1 MAVRVPVSMPV
12 SVTLIV
18 TDGDRAPAR
27 AGDRH
32 LVRAPCPC
40 RRAILRC
47 GDAVANGANLTNQ
60 LADLVVLALN
70 QDFNFRRHLA

>member
-1 MAVRVPVSMPV
+1 MPV

-27 AGDRH
+27 GRALARAGGRH
-32 LVRAPCPC
+32 RVRAPCPC

-47 GDAVANGANLTNQ
+47 GDAVANGTNLTNQ